1 MSTKLQRKNKLQWKF
16 KIPHKQKGEIIIN
29 SKWHLYISIA
39 KSIIRILSCLISLV
53 SGKFEYLAIGLGIA
67 EGLGILEELK
77 DER

>member
-1 MSTKLQRKNKLQWKF
+1 M
-16 KIPHKQKGEIIIN
+16 N
-29 SKWHLYISIA
+29 SKWHLYISII
-39 KSIIRILSCLISLV
+39 KSVIRILSCIISVV